1 MANITLKNLGVE
13 TVNQEVIILD
23 FNNEKIEVL
32 KYLPVQKKLE
42 MISEVL
48 SNALSEDTEGF
59 YNPIKLEVF
68 AAIAVIEAYTNIE
81 FSEEEKEDIPHL
93 YDLLKTSDLLR
104 LITVEGIGEM
114 KYSTLLCE
122 IEACMRAIT
131 AFNNSF
137 YGVIKNIGSNKDI
150 LNFDIEKVQ
159 TLLREIKDPESLKLL
174 KEIAPL
180 LGQNL

>member
-1 MANITLKNLGVE
+1 MVNITLKNLGVE
-13 TVNQEVIILD
+13 TVNQEIITLD

-68 AAIAVIEAYTNIE
+68 AAIAAIEAYTNIK

-131 AFNNSF
+131 TFNNSF
-137 YGVIKNIGSNKDI
+137 YGVIKNIGANKDI
-150 LNFDIEKVQ
+150 VNFDIEELQKKLQ
-159 TLLREIKDPESLKLL
+159 DPESLALL

>member
-13 TVNQEVIILD
+13 TVNQEVITLD

-68 AAIAVIEAYTNIE
+68 AAISVIEAYTNIK

-131 AFNNSF
+131 VFNNSF
-137 YGVIKNIGSNKDI
+137 YGVIKNIGANKDI
-150 LNFDIEKVQ
+150 VNFDIEE
-159 TLLREIKDPESLKLL
+159 LRKKLQDPESLALL

>member
-13 TVNQEVIILD
+13 TVNQEIITLD

-68 AAIAVIEAYTNIE
+68 VAIAAIEAYTNIE
-81 FSEEEKEDIPHL
+81 FTTEEKEDIPYL

-104 LITVEGIGEM
+104 LITSEGIGEM
-114 KYSTLLCE
+114 QYSTLLCE

-131 AFNNSF
+131 TFNNSF
-137 YGVIKNIGSNKDI
+137 YGVIKNIGANKDI
-150 LNFDIEKVQ
+150 VNFDIEELQKKLQ
-159 TLLREIKDPESLKLL
+159 DPESLALL